1 MKKFKLPLFSL
12 FLLMAL
18 LFTVVSCDSTPKK
31 TPPPVDEELVPVDS
45 TILLNDSLLES
56 FLEVNELSESLSMME
71 AVIIYKTAEIINLQ
85 TESNLSDYKL
95 QYIADLKK
103 DIAIMS
109 NYYNHTAVE
118 YNNLQESYNF
128 GQYEQYVPAYY
139 SQLSPDLIE

>member
-18 LFTVVSCDSTPKK
+18 LFTVVSCDSTPKE
-31 TPPPVDEELVPVDS
+31 TPPPVEDEIVPSDTV
-45 TILLNDSLLES
+45 LLNDSLLES
-56 FLEVNELSESLSMME
+56 FLEVNDLSESLSMME
-71 AVIIYKTAEIINLQ
+71 AVIIYKTAEVVNLQ
-85 TESNLSDYKL
+85 TEDNLSDYKL

-103 DIAIMS
+103 DIEIMS

-118 YNNLQESYNF
+118 YNKLNEQLNF
-128 GQYEQYVPAYY
+128 GQYEQYVPEYY